1 MKKILVYAMAI
12 VTVLMAIQCSPKTS
26 KSTAASSEKTN
37 SNASSQPTSVETP
50 KPTNEP
56 TTPAA
61 TKPIETKPV
70 DDGLAMKERLK
81 DGKQI
86 FSTSCKKCH
95 ALYEP
100 SSRTAQEW
108 KPILV
113 VMTAKANL
121 STVETSKVADYIY
134 STCKK

>member
-1 MKKILVYAMAI
+1 MKKILVYAIAI
-12 VTVLMAIQCSPKTS
+12 VAVLMAIQCSPKTS
-26 KSTAASSEKTN
+26 KSTAASSERTN
-37 SNASSQPTSVETP
+37 SNASSQPTAVETP

-56 TTPAA
+56 TTPVA
-61 TKPIETKPV
+61 TKPV
-70 DDGLAMKERLK
+70 DDGLAMKERLN

>member
-1 MKKILVYAMAI
+1 MKKILVYAIAI

-26 KSTAASSEKTN
+26 KSTTASSERTN
-37 SNASSQPTSVETP
+37 SNASSQPTAVETP

-56 TTPAA
+56 TTPVA
-61 TKPIETKPV
+61 TKPI
-70 DDGLAMKERLK
+70 DDGLAMKERLT

-113 VMTAKANL
+113 VMTAKAKL